1 MLLTKKS
8 STPGAHGARAQT
20 SFVHSLQRGLSAALP
35 TMDRRGFLRR
45 SGLGVGVGLAATQL
59 TLVKK
64 AKAAEGKSIDG
75 TGKIEV
81 KRTVCTHCSVGC
93 ATDAIVE
100 NGVWVRQEPVFDS
113 PINLGAHCA
122 KGAALREHGHGEYRL
137 RYPMKLVNGKYQ
149 RISWDV
155 ALNEITA
162 KMNELK
168 EASGPDSVYFV
179 GSSKHNNEQAY
190 LLRKFVS
197 FWGTN
202 NCDHQARICHSTTV
216 AGVANTW
223 GYGAMTNSYNDMQ
236 NSQCALYIGSNAA
249 EAHPVSMLHML
260 HAKENGCKMIVVDP
274 RFTRTAAKADEY
286 VRIRS
291 GTDIPFLFG
300 LLHHIFKN
308 GWEDKQYVNDR
319 VYGMDKV
326 REDVLAK
333 WTPDKVEEACG
344 VKEEQMFK
352 VAKMLAEAKPA
363 TIVWCMG
370 QTQHSIGNAMV
381 RASCILQL
389 ALGNVGKSGGGTN
402 IFRGHDNVQGATDVG
417 PNPDSLPGYYGLAAG
432 SWKHFAKVWGVEYD
446 WIKSKYAE
454 GMMEKPGITVSRW
467 IDGVMEN
474 NELIDQ
480 EHNLRGIF
488 FWGHAPNSQTRGL
501 EMKRAMDK
509 LDLLV
514 VVDPYPSA
522 TASMAAMP
530 GKPEDL
536 NPNRAVYLLPAA
548 TQFETSGSCTASNRS
563 LQWREKV
570 IEPLWESRSD
580 HMIMHQF
587 AEKLGFGAE
596 LSKNYKM
603 QKVKG
608 LDEPVPEDIL
618 REINASVWTIG
629 YTGQSPERL
638 KAHMRNMGA
647 FDVKSLKC
655 KGKVVDKET
664 GYDMSGDYFGLPWP
678 CYGTAAIKHPGS
690 PNLYDTSKHI
700 MEGGGNFRANFGV
713 EREGVS
719 LLAEDGS
726 YSVGSEITTGYPEF
740 DHVLL
745 KKLGWWDDLT
755 EAEKT
760 AAEGKNWKTD
770 LSGGIQRVTM
780 AHGCHPFGNAKARA
794 VVWNFPDAIPQH
806 REPIYG
812 TRPDLVAKYPSHDDQ
827 KNRWRLPVLYKS
839 LQQKN
844 VDDKVYEKFPLIMT
858 SGRLVEYE
866 GGGEETRSNP
876 WLAELQQEMFVEI
889 NPAAAS
895 ERGAGPVPTVASRGN
910 PPATRPPS
918 PAAPRLPARAA
929 RWPVAATARSAR
941 WSAPGRR
948 PVRPLPRPTGRT
960 VWGAGLPR
968 TTDARRP
975 SRTAATDPAVPAA
988 LPAAVS
994 SAVSRSS
1001 LSSFMPHHRPIN
1013 RVLTTTSNETVSPDQ
1028 PTSAISCRLT
1038 RRPKK
1043 ATAMRSSIESA
1054 DSASAG
1060 AVKPKSVC
1068 APASA
1073 CLEFFGT
1080 VSFASADQAKSAA
1093 SA

>member
-8 STPGAHGARAQT
+8 SHTSSPAQGERAEGGMVHRLRHGLAR
-20 SFVHSLQRGLSAALP
+20 ALP
-35 TMDRRGFLRR
+35 TVDRRAFLRR
-45 SGLGVGVGLAATQL
+45 SGLGLGVGLAATQL
-59 TLVKK
+59 TLVQR
-64 AKAAEGKSIDG
+64 AQAADKGAAGAG
-75 TGKIEV
+75 TGKVEV

-93 ATDAIVE
+93 AIDAVVE

-122 KGAALREHGHGEYRL
+122 KGASIREHGHGEYRL

-149 RISWDV
+149 RISWDQ
-155 ALNEITA
+155 ALDEIA
-162 KMNELK
+162 ARMKQLRE
-168 EASGPDSVYFV
+168 ESGPDAVYFV
-179 GSSKHNNEQAY
+179 GSSKHSNEQAY

-236 NSQCALYIGSNAA
+236 NSKVALYIGSNAA

-260 HAKENGCKMIVVDP
+260 HAKELGCKMIVVDP

-291 GTDIPFLFG
+291 GSDIPFLFG
-300 LLHHIFKN
+300 VLYHIFKN
-308 GWEDKQYVNDR
+308 GWEDKAYIQAR

-326 REDVLAK
+326 REEVLSK
-333 WTPDKVEEACG
+333 WTPDKVEQACG
-344 VKEEQMFK
+344 VKEEQVFK
-352 VAKMLAEAKPA
+352 VAKMMHENRPG

-370 QTQHSIGNAMV
+370 QTQHTIGNAMV

-389 ALGNVGKSGGGTN
+389 ALGNIGVSGGGAN

-432 SWKHFAKVWGVEYD
+432 SWKHFAAVWGVDYD
-446 WIKSKYAE
+446 WIKSRYAE

-467 IDGVMEN
+467 IDGVLEK

-480 EHNLRGIF
+480 GPNIRAMF

-501 EMKRAMDK
+501 EMKKAMDK

-514 VVDPYPSA
+514 VIDPYPSA
-522 TASMAAMP
+522 TAAMAAMP
-530 GKPEDL
+530 GDPADL

-563 LQWREKV
+563 IQWREKV

-580 HMIMHQF
+580 HMIMYQL
-587 AEKLGFGAE
+587 AQRLGFDKE
-596 LSKNYKM
+596 LCKNYTM

-608 LDEPVPEDIL
+608 MDEPVPEDIL
-618 REINASVWTIG
+618 REINRGVWTIG

-638 KAHMRNMGA
+638 KAHMRHMHA
-647 FDVKSLKC
+647 FDVKTLKC

-664 GYDMSGDYFGLPWP
+664 GYDLTGDYFGLPWP
-678 CYGTAAIKHPGS
+678 CYGTPELKHPGS
-690 PNLYDTSKHI
+690 PNLYDTSQHV

-713 EREGVS
+713 ERDGVS

-726 YSVGSEITTGYPEF
+726 HSKGAEITTGYPEF
-740 DHVLL
+740 DHILL

-755 EAEKT
+755 EEEKKL
-760 AAEGKNWKTD
+760 AEGKNWKTD
-770 LSGGIQRVTM
+770 LSGGIQRVAM
-780 AHGCHPFGNAKARA
+780 KHGCHPFGNAKARA
-794 VVWNFPDAIPQH
+794 VVWNFPDPIPQH

-812 TRPDLVAKYPSHDDQ
+812 NRPDLIAQYPSHDDQ
-827 KNRWRLPVLYKS
+827 KTRWRLPILYKT

-844 VDDKVYEKFPLIMT
+844 VEDKLHEKFPLVMT

-889 NPAAAS
+889 HPAAAAQ
-895 ERGAGPVPTVASRGN
+895 RGIRNGDRVWVT
-910 PPATRPPS
+910 T
-918 PAAPRLPARAA
+918 
-929 RWPVAATARSAR
+929 
-941 WSAPGRR
+941 
-948 PVRPLPRPTGRT
+948 PTGARINVQALVT
-960 VWGAGLPR
+960 PRVAEDHVFLPFHFSGRWQGKDMQAYYPDGAHPVVRGEAVNTA
-968 TTDARRP
+968 TTYGYDIV
-975 SRTAATDPAVPAA
+975 TMMQETK
-988 LPAAVS
+988 
-994 SAVSRSS
+994 
-1001 LSSFMPHHRPIN
+1001 
-1013 RVLTTTSNETVSPDQ
+1013 TTICNVER
-1028 PTSAISCRLT
+1028 A
-1038 RRPKK
+1038 
-1043 ATAMRSSIESA
+1043 
-1054 DSASAG
+1054 
-1060 AVKPKSVC
+1060 
-1068 APASA
+1068 
-1073 CLEFFGT
+1073 
-1080 VSFASADQAKSAA
+1080 
-1093 SA
+1093 

>member
-8 STPGAHGARAQT
+8 SSTGGHASRVHS
-20 SFVHSLQRGLSAALP
+20 SFVHNLQRGLSSALP
-35 TMDRRGFLRR
+35 TMDRRAFLRR
-45 SGLGVGVGLAATQL
+45 SGMGVGVGLAASQL
-59 TLVKK
+59 VLVKK

-81 KRTVCTHCSVGC
+81 KRTICTHCSVGC

-137 RYPMKLVNGKYQ
+137 RYPMKLVNGKYE

-162 KMNELK
+162 KMNELR

-236 NSQCALYIGSNAA
+236 NSKCALYIGSNAA

-274 RFTRTAAKADEY
+274 RFTRTAAKADEF

-300 LLHHIFKN
+300 VLHHIFKN
-308 GWEDKQYVNDR
+308 GWEDKKYINDR
-319 VYGMDKV
+319 VYGMEAVKA
-326 REDVLAK
+326 DVMAK

-344 VKEEQMFK
+344 VPEATVFK
-352 VAKMLAEAKPA
+352 VAKMLHENNPS

-370 QTQHSIGNAMV
+370 QTQHTIGNAIV

-432 SWKHFAKVWGVEYD
+432 SWKHFAAVWGVDYD
-446 WIKSKYAE
+446 WIKSKYAD
-454 GMMEKPGITVSRW
+454 GTMEKPGITVSRW

-480 EHNLRGIF
+480 GPNLRGVF

-587 AEKLGFGAE
+587 AEKLGFAKE

-603 QKVKG
+603 QQVKG
-608 LDEPVPEDIL
+608 MDEPVPEDIL
-618 REINASVWTIG
+618 REINKSVWTIG

-638 KAHMRNMGA
+638 KAHMRNMNA
-647 FDVKSLKC
+647 FDVKTLKA

-664 GYDMSGDYFGLPWP
+664 GYDMTGDYFGLPWP
-678 CYGTAAIKHPGS
+678 CYGTPEIKHPGS
-690 PNLYDTSKHI
+690 PNLYDTSKHV
-700 MEGGGNFRANFGV
+700 MDGGGNFRANFGV
-713 EREGVS
+713 EREGKS

-726 YSVGSEITTGYPEF
+726 YSMGSEITTGYPEF

-745 KKLGWWDDLT
+745 KKLGWWADLS
-755 EAEKT
+755 EAEQK

-770 LSGGIQRVTM
+770 PTGAIIRVTM

-806 REPIYG
+806 REPLYG
-812 TRPDLVAKYPSHDDQ
+812 TRPDMVAKYPSHDDQ
-827 KNRWRLPVLYKS
+827 KSRWRLPVLYKS
-839 LQQKN
+839 LQAKN
-844 VDDKVYEKFPLIMT
+844 VEEKMHEKFPLIMT

-889 NPAAAS
+889 NP
-895 ERGAGPVPTVASRGN
+895 ET
-910 PPATRPPS
+910 
-918 PAAPRLPARAA
+918 
-929 RWPVAATARSAR
+929 ATARGIRNGERVWVS
-941 WSAPGRR
+941 S
-948 PVRPLPRPTGRT
+948 PTGARINVQALVTPRVGPDT
-960 VWGAGLPR
+960 VFLPFHFSGRWQGEDMKPYYPDGAMPVVRGEAVNTA
-968 TTDARRP
+968 TTYGYDIV
-975 SRTAATDPAVPAA
+975 TMMQETK
-988 LPAAVS
+988 
-994 SAVSRSS
+994 
-1001 LSSFMPHHRPIN
+1001 
-1013 RVLTTTSNETVSPDQ
+1013 TTICNVER
-1028 PTSAISCRLT
+1028 A
-1038 RRPKK
+1038 
-1043 ATAMRSSIESA
+1043 
-1054 DSASAG
+1054 
-1060 AVKPKSVC
+1060 
-1068 APASA
+1068 
-1073 CLEFFGT
+1073 
-1080 VSFASADQAKSAA
+1080 
-1093 SA
+1093 

>member
-1 MLLTKKS
+1 MLLTKKNTAHASHAS
-8 STPGAHGARAQT
+8 SARPA
-20 SFVHSLQRGLSAALP
+20 FVHQLQRGLSAALP
-35 TMDRRGFLRR
+35 TMDRRAFLRR

-100 NGVWVRQEPVFDS
+100 NGVWVRQEAVFDS

-122 KGAALREHGHGEYRL
+122 KGASLREHGHGEYRL

-149 RISWDV
+149 RISWDQ
-155 ALNEITA
+155 AYDEIVA
-162 KMNELK
+162 KMKELR
-168 EASGPDSVYFV
+168 EASGPDSVYFI

-236 NSQCALYIGSNAA
+236 NSKVALYIGSNAA

-260 HAKENGCKMIVVDP
+260 HAKETGCKMIVVDP

-300 LLHHIFKN
+300 LLYHIFKN
-308 GWEDKQYVNDR
+308 GWEDKQYINDR
-319 VYGMDKV
+319 VYGMEDVKK
-326 REDVLAK
+326 DVLAK

-344 VKEEQMFK
+344 VKEEQMAK
-352 VAKMLAEAKPA
+352 VAKMLADSRPG

-370 QTQHSIGNAMV
+370 QTQHTIGNAMV

-432 SWKHFAKVWGVEYD
+432 AWKHFAATWGVDYD
-446 WIKSKYAE
+446 WIKSQYAE
-454 GMMEKPGITVSRW
+454 GTMEKPGITVSRW
-467 IDGVMEN
+467 IDGVLEN

-480 EHNLRGIF
+480 GPNLRGVF
-488 FWGHAPNSQTRGL
+488 YWGHAPNSQTRGL
-501 EMKRAMDK
+501 EMKKAMDK

-522 TASMAAMP
+522 TAAMAAMP
-530 GKPEDL
+530 SKDV

-563 LQWREKV
+563 LQWREQV
-570 IEPLWESRSD
+570 IEPLWESRTD
-580 HMIMHQF
+580 HMIMYQF
-587 AEKLGFGAE
+587 AQKLGFAE
-596 LSKNYKM
+596 QLCKNYKM
-603 QKVKG
+603 VKG
-608 LDEPVPEDIL
+608 KGGMEEPEIESIL
-618 REINASVWTIG
+618 REINKCVWTIG

-638 KAHMRNMGA
+638 KAHMRNMHA
-647 FDVKSLKC
+647 FDVKTLKC

-678 CYGTAAIKHPGS
+678 CYGSPEIKHPGS
-690 PNLYDTSKHI
+690 PNLYDTSKHV
-700 MEGGGNFRANFGV
+700 MDGGGNFRANFGV
-713 EREGVS
+713 ERGGVS

-726 YSVGSEITTGYPEF
+726 HSVGAEITTGYPEF

-745 KKLGWWDDLT
+745 KKLGWWGDLS
-755 EAEKT
+755 EAEQK

-770 LSGGIQRVTM
+770 PTGAIIRVAM

-827 KNRWRLPVLYKS
+827 KTRWRLPVLYKS
-839 LQQKN
+839 LQAKN
-844 VDDKVYEKFPLIMT
+844 VEEKLHEKFPFIMT

-889 NPAAAS
+889 NPKAAA
-895 ERGAGPVPTVASRGN
+895 ERNIRNGDRVWVS
-910 PPATRPPS
+910 S
-918 PAAPRLPARAA
+918 
-929 RWPVAATARSAR
+929 
-941 WSAPGRR
+941 
-948 PVRPLPRPTGRT
+948 PTGARLNVQALVTERVGPDT
-960 VWGAGLPR
+960 VFLPFHFSGRWQGEDMKPYYPDGAMPLVRGEAVNTA
-968 TTDARRP
+968 TTYGYDIV
-975 SRTAATDPAVPAA
+975 TMMQETK
-988 LPAAVS
+988 
-994 SAVSRSS
+994 
-1001 LSSFMPHHRPIN
+1001 
-1013 RVLTTTSNETVSPDQ
+1013 TTICNIE
-1028 PTSAISCRLT
+1028 
-1038 RRPKK
+1038 K
-1043 ATAMRSSIESA
+1043 A
-1054 DSASAG
+1054 
-1060 AVKPKSVC
+1060 
-1068 APASA
+1068 
-1073 CLEFFGT
+1073 
-1080 VSFASADQAKSAA
+1080 
-1093 SA
+1093 